1 VAQDFGDSFEV
12 DSLAQHLAGSR
23 MPEDMRPLSRRL
35 DTGAPQSRMSDMAD
49 SLPGLPH
56 GERLEGGD
64 RAQENE
70 LALNPGA
77 SCSQVLQ
84 EGIADIL
91 R

>member
-1 VAQDFGDSFEV
+1 VAQDLGDSFEV

-23 MPEDMRPLSRRL
+23 MPEDMRPAPRRL
-35 DTGAPQSRMSDMAD
+35 DTGSLQGRTSDMAD
-49 SLPGLPH
+49 PLPGLPH
-56 GERLEGGD
+56 GERLEGGN

-70 LALNPGA
+70 LALNPWS
-77 SCSQVLQ
+77 SCSQVLK

>member
-1 VAQDFGDSFEV
+1 VAQDLGDSFEV

-23 MPEDMRPLSRRL
+23 MPEDMRPAPRRL
-35 DTGAPQSRMSDMAD
+35 DTGSLQGRTSDMAD
-49 SLPGLPH
+49 PLPGLPH
-56 GERLEGGD
+56 GEWLEGGN

-70 LALNPGA
+70 LALYPGA
-77 SCSQVLQ
+77 SCSQVLE